1 MTAHDSNPLVIIGTG
16 LAGYTLAREFRR
28 LDAARPLV
36 LVSHDDGAFYSK
48 PMLSNALSQSREVEA
63 LVTADAD
70 TMASRLDARVLAHR
84 EVVAID
90 RERRRVRLADGETL
104 DYGKLVL
111 AVGARPI
118 RIPLQGEAADRVL
131 SINNLEDYRR
141 FRQALR
147 PGATVLIM
155 GAGLIGCEF
164 ANDLAASGHG
174 VTVTDPAPL
183 PLGRLAP
190 PANAERL
197 RDALQALGVA
207 WCLGDHVVRLDEAA
221 DGRLEATLAGGERV
235 EADLVLSAVGLRP
248 DTRLAEAAGLVCR
261 RGIVV
266 DHLLRTSDPDIHALG
281 DCIELDGQVLPFVQP
296 IMIGARALA
305 RTLAGHPTEVDYPP
319 MPVVVKTPACP
330 TVVAPPPAGAEGEWR
345 VEADESGVESRFVD
359 TAGRLRG
366 FALSGDRAA
375 RRQALTAE
383 LEAAADA

>member
-48 PMLSNALSQSREVEA
+48 PMLSNALSQGREVET

-118 RIPLQGEAADRVL
+118 RIPLQGEAADRVS

-319 MPVVVKTPACP
+319 MPVVV
-330 TVVAPPPAGAEGEWR
+330 
-345 VEADESGVESRFVD
+345 
-359 TAGRLRG
+359 
-366 FALSGDRAA
+366 
-375 RRQALTAE
+375 
-383 LEAAADA
+383 